1 MRPMTLVAAFAAFA
15 ICFSAAA
22 VPASNPNEPD
32 LYEIYNNIY
41 DGTPGFAP
49 LTSNQE
55 LHDNYRQDPAEVWE
69 VLSADGGQVDVR
81 ARFAGMGHSFGFYNP
96 TGALP
101 TNYHTM
107 GTVSGTAGYNPF
119 VSWAPGFEPPD
130 DNYIPDTAN
139 PFGLFIETADGEL
152 WHSEPGLNRLNYNAM
167 RAYRAPAGHPTANEF
182 MIAWEDRPPDH
193 PRFDGDYN
201 DLVLTISNVRV
212 VPEPASMLLLG
223 MGLAG
228 VVVRQLRKP
237 NAESN
242 KRNRVS

>member
-1 MRPMTLVAAFAAFA
+1 MRAMTLIGALAALA
-15 ICFSAAA
+15 ISFSAAA

-32 LYEIYNNIY
+32 LYEIYNDIY
-41 DGTPGFAP
+41 NGTPGFVA

-69 VLSADGGQVDVR
+69 VLSADGGPVEVR
-81 ARFAGMGHSFGFYNP
+81 ARYAAMGHSFGFYNP
-96 TGALP
+96 TGTLA
-101 TNYHTM
+101 TNYETM
-107 GTVSGTAGYNPF
+107 GTVSGQMGPNPF
-119 VSWAPGFEPPD
+119 VSWAPGFEPQD
-130 DNYIPDTAN
+130 DNNYIPDTAN
-139 PFGLFIETADGEL
+139 PFGLFIETTEGEL

-182 MIAWEDRPPDH
+182 MIAWEDRGPDH

-228 VVVRQLRKP
+228 AAVRRLRKR
-237 NAESN
+237 NAE
-242 KRNRVS
+242 